1 MKDNPVMQT
10 SSVSFSL
17 LNVSFE
23 GFQNSSEL
31 IINTGHKR
39 PSFRRLG
46 GHNSTLTKGHQIG
59 EKNSRLMKIFLF

>member
-1 MKDNPVMQT
+1 MLYASETIIKG
-10 SSVSFSL
+10 SFSL

-59 EKNSRLMKIFLF
+59 E